1 MCVCVY
7 LGGRVE
13 GGGGGVTCLTADC
26 ACCRCAS
33 CLKGGWVLGG
43 GGYIVQIDL
52 CAMHTHVNTHTRTHT
67 RMHAYILMHPKMRVL
82 CRSTLYFV
90 ALNIPDIAAA
100 AAAAAAAAK
109 AASTTP
115 PAEKGEKGGHRRS
128 TAGGHKASKKDAAPP
143 PPVQRMAV
151 VHAGARGVC
160 LMTCWWPAV
169 VGLFRRCCS
178 QEGRRGASACAPVR
192 LCACA
197 AHACG
202 ACRCAEGGACFCLRV
217 PFELIPWRSTSR
229 CRRGSWWALWAA
241 LGGHLPTINSS
252 HPLLLNLNP
261 YSYPRSRIPGL

>member
-1 MCVCVY
+1 
-7 LGGRVE
+7 
-13 GGGGGVTCLTADC
+13 
-26 ACCRCAS
+26 
-33 CLKGGWVLGG
+33 
-43 GGYIVQIDL
+43 
-52 CAMHTHVNTHTRTHT
+52 MHTHVNTHTRTHT
-67 RMHAYILMHPKMRVL
+67 RMHAYILMHPKMRAL

-90 ALNIPDIAAA
+90 ALNIPDVAAA
-100 AAAAAAAAK
+100 AAAAAAAAE

-192 LCACA
+192 LCSAC
-197 AHACG
+197 
-202 ACRCAEGGACFCLRV
+202 L
-217 PFELIPWRSTSR
+217 WRMQV
-229 CRRGSWWALWAA
+229 RRGRRLLLPQSAFQAHSMAVHVALQEGELVGA
-241 LGGHLPTINSS
+241 LGSSEWPPAAINSS